1 MTDRFHTGHIKRGHR
16 TMYFRFVY
24 EPLKL
29 YVIVLTDYKQ
39 NTIQNLDLKFLIN
52 NFKKKTIRYKP
63 INIYLSDMFEEFFQ
77 LVSNMIH
84 CSLHY
89 Y

>member
-39 NTIQNLDLKFLIN
+39 NTRQHLDLKFLI
-52 NFKKKTIRYKP
+52 I
-63 INIYLSDMFEEFFQ
+63 
-77 LVSNMIH
+77 
-84 CSLHY
+84 
-89 Y
+89 